1 MYLSGT
7 LTIDPSQITMIK
19 KVRPTK
25 MFGKIMNA
33 ITFGVSSEKLEHE
46 TFTAV
51 SILQQLNMALR
62 SLKIK
67 NVIRLAIDDYDF
79 YLDEQGQDDDLKQAM
94 YVMETKIDPI
104 EAEYFN
110 TIYIVVEHNTESIKY
125 VIEISVKRKHK
136 VGEYPIIV
144 KINGVLNEFRLNEG
158 ENRDDLENKMKGI
171 FSSQDVYNSFVGSKK
186 SEFNAFVDELE
197 LAIRKFIK
205 VDDIYKDISTKIIRP
220 KGKVDLTS
228 GLMHERTAEP
238 IYYGYYGFDNFVF
251 YSFLWSSMCYDH
263 NMYVNDF
270 ILVDDLG
277 NNVMNVGDE
286 GFNSA
291 DFDTLNVEAP
301 FEPPSDGDLSFYP
314 ENAYADELTSAN
326 VSMFDDTALDS
337 PDHMD
342 SFDSFGQESSTCNSC
357 SSCGSCSSND

>member
-19 KVRPTK
+19 KVKPTK
-25 MFGKIMNA
+25 MFAKVLSA
-33 ITFGVSSEKLEHE
+33 ITFGASSERLEHE
-46 TFTAV
+46 TFTAI

-79 YLDEQGQDDDLKQAM
+79 YLDDEGQDDDLKEAM
-94 YVMETKIDPI
+94 FVMESKIDPI

-110 TIYIVVEHNTESIKY
+110 TIYFVVEHNSESIKY
-125 VIEISVKRKHK
+125 VIEISIKRKHK

-144 KINGVLNEFRLNEG
+144 KINGVLNDFRLEDG
-158 ENRDDLENKMKGI
+158 ETREMLMDKM
-171 FSSQDVYNSFVGSKK
+171 SSVFASQESYASFVDSKR

-220 KGKVDLTS
+220 KEKVDIDSTLS
-228 GLMHERTAEP
+228 HEKTTDP
-238 IYYGYYGFDNFVF
+238 VFYGYYGMDNFVF
-251 YSFLWSSMCYDH
+251 YSFLWGSMCHSH

-270 ILVDDLG
+270 ILVDDIG
-277 NNVMNVGDE
+277 NNVMSVGDV
-286 GFNSA
+286 GFNAGEFNTMNEES
-291 DFDTLNVEAP
+291 P
-301 FEPPSDGDLSFYP
+301 FEPPTDGELSFYA
-314 ENAYADELTSAN
+314 ENSYADELSSAN
-326 VSMFDDTALDS
+326 VSMYEDS
-337 PDHMD
+337 GSD
-342 SFDSFGQESSTCNSC
+342 SFDSIDSFDSPDSDSSSCNSC
-357 SSCGSCSSND
+357 SSCGSCSSKD